1 MADFR
6 KLAENNR
13 LKPKPVAIPQFD
25 PLRELDAPP
34 LKPKQQKTRK
44 PIAKPVTATKQEKQ
58 PEPPPEAV
66 TDDVASYKSKYLQKE
81 EEKISKT
88 FRMYKWR
95 FEQLEREMRDTGLKE
110 WQIID
115 VGLEMYFRDK
125 LNGQ

>member
-1 MADFR
+1 MANFR
-6 KLAENNR
+6 KLAKESR

-25 PLRELDAPP
+25 PLRELEAPP
-34 LKPKQQKTRK
+34 QKPKQQQTRQ
-44 PIAKPVTATKQEKQ
+44 PRAKPATAAQKEKQ
-58 PEPPPEAV
+58 PEPTPVA

-81 EEKISKT
+81 DEKVTKT

-95 FEQLEREMRDTGLKE
+95 FEQVEREMHDTGLKE

-125 LNGQ
+125 RNEP